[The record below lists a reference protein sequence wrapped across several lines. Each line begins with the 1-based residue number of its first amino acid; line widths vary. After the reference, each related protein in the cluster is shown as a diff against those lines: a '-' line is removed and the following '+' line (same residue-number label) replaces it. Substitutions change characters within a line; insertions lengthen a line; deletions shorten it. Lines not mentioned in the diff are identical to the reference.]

1 MSEGLSVT
9 CRRSLSSSTNDTDL
23 PAKIKLLLNEALN
36 TQNLPINQISLSYFF
51 NLIIVQC
58 LFCFKYMVGAIYVG
72 T

>member
-9 CRRSLSSSTNDTDL
+9 YRRSLSSSTNDTDL